1 MILIKKVLNSSVI
14 LADDEGK
21 EIIAFGK
28 GIGYGKKAG
37 EKIPDEL
44 VDKMFLAA
52 EDKKT
57 SQIIE
62 LVGEIPFEFFEIS
75 RDIILKAENELGKT
89 LNSNI
94 YLTLTDHLHFAIE
107 RSREGLVVAN
117 RLYWEIKKY
126 YPKEFEIGKQAL
138 ALLEDKYDIQLPKEE
153 ASNIA
158 FHLINA
164 QSDGSEANGFKYA
177 KMISGI
183 VNMVRYSIQKE
194 IDTTSIHYSRFIT
207 HVRYFVERLYQNG
220 LLEEDEDQ
228 LYEQMWILYPAA
240 MEIAG
245 KVKKYIEKVNHTTI
259 PTDEII
265 YLGVHINRLMKH
277 TT

>member
-1 MILIKKVLNSSVI
+1 MILIKKVLNSSVV
-14 LADDEGK
+14 LAEDEGK

-37 EKIPDEL
+37 EAISDDR

-75 RDIILKAENELGKT
+75 RDIILKAENELQKQ

-107 RSREGLVVAN
+107 RSREGLIVAN
-117 RLYWEIKKY
+117 RLYWEIKNY

-138 ALLEDKYDIQLPKEE
+138 QLMKEKYEIQLPKEE

-164 QSDGSEANGFKYA
+164 QSEGSEANGFKYA

-194 IDTTSIHYSRFIT
+194 IDTSSIHYSRFIT
-207 HVRYFVERLYQNG
+207 HVRYFVERLYG
-220 LLEEDEDQ
+220 DSLLEEGEDQ

-245 KVKKYIEKVNHTTI
+245 KVKSYIEKVNHKTI

>member
-37 EKIPDEL
+37 EKIPDDL

-117 RLYWEIKKY
+117 RLYWEIKNY